1 MGERKMESV
10 GQNAYFDNA
19 ATTYPKPKNVYD
31 FMDDFYRHSGG
42 GSAGRG
48 LYKGAKEAGRLVKE
62 TREQL
67 KVLFHTQQHEVL
79 FTPSATEGMN
89 LVLRGQAWQNGMTVY
104 ISPFEHNAVV
114 RVLHYLKKKL
124 ALEIV
129 ELAVQAHGLTY
140 DLEKIHNQFQ
150 DQQPNVVVISHASNV
165 CGSIAPVED
174 IFREAKVYGAITILD
189 MAQTA
194 GLINLDLNQA
204 CVDFAIF
211 AGHKTLYGPFGA
223 AGVLRRMDRPLL
235 PLIYG
240 GTGIDSANL
249 DLPTAGPE
257 RYEAG
262 SKNLLA
268 IAGLHAALDWLRV
281 TGIENIYKKEQENKN
296 KLISLLQVYDDIQI
310 FLGDNQIGVISCI
323 FKGYASDDIGRVLNE
338 QGVAVRTGLQ
348 CAPFAHRFLHTFPA
362 GTVRF
367 SVSYFTTD
375 EDFQVLRS
383 ALDYIA
389 DND

>member
-1 MGERKMESV
+1 MESI
-10 GQNAYFDNA
+10 GQGAYFDNA

-48 LYKGAKEAGRLVKE
+48 LYKGAKEAGRVVNE

-67 KVLFHTQQHEVL
+67 KTLFHTQQHEVL

-89 LVLRGQAWQNGMTVY
+89 LVLRGQEWQNGMTVY

-114 RVLHYLKKKL
+114 RVLHYLKKSY
-124 ALEIV
+124 ALDIV
-129 ELAVQAHGLTY
+129 ELSVKMDGLVY
-140 DLEKIHNQFQ
+140 DIEKIHEQFQ
-150 DQQPNVVVISHASNV
+150 EQKPSIVVVSHASNV
-165 CGSIAPVED
+165 CGSIAPVEE
-174 IFREAKVYGAITILD
+174 IFREAKMHHAITILD

-194 GLINLDLNQA
+194 GLIELDLNRA
-204 CVDFAIF
+204 YVDFAIF

-223 AGVLRRMDRPLL
+223 AGVLRRMDKPLS

-249 DLPTAGPE
+249 DLPVAGPE

-268 IAGLHAALDWLRV
+268 IAGLHAALNWGQNI
-281 TGIENIYKKEQENKN
+281 GIENIYKKEQENKN
-296 KLISLLQVYDDIQI
+296 KLISVLQAYENIQI
-310 FLGDNQIGVISCI
+310 FLGKNQIGVVSCI
-323 FKGYASDDIGRVLNE
+323 FNGYASDDIGRVLNE

-375 EDFQVLRS
+375 KDFQVLRS

-389 DND
+389 END

>member
-1 MGERKMESV
+1 MESV
-10 GQNAYFDNA
+10 SQGAYFDNA

-48 LYKGAKEAGRLVKE
+48 LYKGAKEAGRVVNE

-67 KVLFHTQQHEVL
+67 KTLFHTQQHEVL

-89 LVLRGQAWQNGMTVY
+89 LVLRGQNWQNGMTVY

-114 RVLHYLKKKL
+114 RVLHYLKKSY

-129 ELAVQAHGLTY
+129 ELSVKMDGLVY
-140 DLEKIHNQFQ
+140 DIEKIHEQFQ
-150 DQQPNVVVISHASNV
+150 EQKPSIVVVSHASNV
-165 CGSIAPVED
+165 CGSIAPVEE
-174 IFREAKVYGAITILD
+174 IFREAKMHHAITILD

-194 GLINLDLNQA
+194 GLIELDLNRA
-204 CVDFAIF
+204 YVDFAIF

-223 AGVLRRMDRPLL
+223 AGVLRRMDKPLS

-249 DLPTAGPE
+249 DLPVAGPE

-268 IAGLHAALDWLRV
+268 IAGLHAALNWGQNI
-281 TGIENIYKKEQENKN
+281 GIENIYKKEQENKN
-296 KLISLLQVYDDIQI
+296 KLISVLQAYENIQI
-310 FLGDNQIGVISCI
+310 FLGKNQIGVVSCI
-323 FKGYASDDIGRVLNE
+323 FNGYASDDIGRVLNE

-375 EDFQVLRS
+375 KDFQVLRS

-389 DND
+389 END

>member
-1 MGERKMESV
+1 MESV
-10 GQNAYFDNA
+10 SQGAYFDNA

-48 LYKGAKEAGRLVKE
+48 LYKGAKEAGRVVNE

-67 KVLFHTQQHEVL
+67 KTLFHTQQHEVL

-89 LVLRGQAWQNGMTVY
+89 LVLRGQEWQNGMTVY

-114 RVLHYLKKKL
+114 RVLHYLKKSY
-124 ALEIV
+124 ALDIV
-129 ELAVQAHGLTY
+129 ELSVKMDGLVY
-140 DLEKIHNQFQ
+140 DIEKIHEQFQ
-150 DQQPNVVVISHASNV
+150 EQKPSIVVVSHASNV
-165 CGSIAPVED
+165 CGSIAPVEE
-174 IFREAKVYGAITILD
+174 IFREAKMHHAITILD

-194 GLINLDLNQA
+194 GLIELDLNRA
-204 CVDFAIF
+204 YVDFAIF

-223 AGVLRRMDRPLL
+223 AGVLRRMDKPLS

-249 DLPTAGPE
+249 DLPVAGPE

-268 IAGLHAALDWLRV
+268 IAGLHAALNWGQNI
-281 TGIENIYKKEQENKN
+281 GIENIYKKEQENKN
-296 KLISLLQVYDDIQI
+296 KLISVLQAYENIQI
-310 FLGDNQIGVISCI
+310 FLGKNQIGVVSCI
-323 FKGYASDDIGRVLNE
+323 FNGYASDDIGRVLNE

-375 EDFQVLRS
+375 KDFQVLRS

-389 DND
+389 END

>member
-1 MGERKMESV
+1 MESV
-10 GQNAYFDNA
+10 SQGAYFDNA

-48 LYKGAKEAGRLVKE
+48 LYKGAKEAGRVVNE

-67 KVLFHTQQHEVL
+67 KTLFHTQQHEVL

-89 LVLRGQAWQNGMTVY
+89 LVLRGQEWQNGMTVY

-114 RVLHYLKKKL
+114 RVLHYLKKSY
-124 ALEIV
+124 ALDIV
-129 ELAVQAHGLTY
+129 ELSVKMDGLVY
-140 DLEKIHNQFQ
+140 DIEKIHEQFQ
-150 DQQPNVVVISHASNV
+150 EQKPSIVVVSHASNV
-165 CGSIAPVED
+165 CGSIAPVEE
-174 IFREAKVYGAITILD
+174 IFREAKMHHAITILD

-194 GLINLDLNQA
+194 GLIELDLNRA
-204 CVDFAIF
+204 YVDFAIF

-223 AGVLRRMDRPLL
+223 AGVLRRMDKSLS

-249 DLPTAGPE
+249 DLPVAGPE

-268 IAGLHAALDWLRV
+268 IAGLHAALNWGQNI
-281 TGIENIYKKEQENKN
+281 GIENIYKKEN
-296 KLISLLQVYDDIQI
+296 
-310 FLGDNQIGVISCI
+310 
-323 FKGYASDDIGRVLNE
+323 
-338 QGVAVRTGLQ
+338 
-348 CAPFAHRFLHTFPA
+348 
-362 GTVRF
+362 
-367 SVSYFTTD
+367 
-375 EDFQVLRS
+375 
-383 ALDYIA
+383 
-389 DND
+389 

>member
-1 MGERKMESV
+1 MESV
-10 GQNAYFDNA
+10 SQGAYFDNA

-48 LYKGAKEAGRLVKE
+48 LYKGAKEAGRVVNE

-67 KVLFHTQQHEVL
+67 KTLFHTQQHEVL

-89 LVLRGQAWQNGMTVY
+89 LVLRGQEWQNGMTVY

-114 RVLHYLKKKL
+114 RVLHYLKKSY
-124 ALEIV
+124 ALDIV
-129 ELAVQAHGLTY
+129 ELSVKMDGLVY
-140 DLEKIHNQFQ
+140 DIEKIHEQFQ
-150 DQQPNVVVISHASNV
+150 EQKPSIVVVSHASNV
-165 CGSIAPVED
+165 CGSIAPVEE
-174 IFREAKVYGAITILD
+174 IFREAKMHHAITILD

-194 GLINLDLNQA
+194 GLIELDLNRA
-204 CVDFAIF
+204 YVDFAIF

-223 AGVLRRMDRPLL
+223 AGVLRRMDKPLS

-249 DLPTAGPE
+249 DLPVAGPE

-268 IAGLHAALDWLRV
+268 IAGLHAALKWGQNI
-281 TGIENIYKKEQENKN
+281 GIENIYKKEQENKN
-296 KLISLLQVYDDIQI
+296 KLISVLQAYENIQI
-310 FLGDNQIGVISCI
+310 FLGKNQIGVVSCI
-323 FKGYASDDIGRVLNE
+323 FNGYASDDIGRVLNE

-375 EDFQVLRS
+375 KDFQVLRS

-389 DND
+389 END

>member
-1 MGERKMESV
+1 MESV
-10 GQNAYFDNA
+10 SQGAYFDNA

-48 LYKGAKEAGRLVKE
+48 LYKGAKEAGRVVNE

-67 KVLFHTQQHEVL
+67 KTLFHTQQHEVL

-89 LVLRGQAWQNGMTVY
+89 LVLRGQNWQNGMTVY

-114 RVLHYLKKKL
+114 RVLHYLKKSY

-129 ELAVQAHGLTY
+129 ELSVKMDGLVY
-140 DLEKIHNQFQ
+140 DIEKIHEQFQ
-150 DQQPNVVVISHASNV
+150 EQKPSIVVVSHASNV
-165 CGSIAPVED
+165 CGSIAPAEE
-174 IFREAKVYGAITILD
+174 IFREAKIHHAITILD

-194 GLINLDLNQA
+194 GLIELDLNRA
-204 CVDFAIF
+204 YVDFAIF

-223 AGVLRRMDRPLL
+223 AGVLRRMDKPLS

-249 DLPTAGPE
+249 DLPVAGPE

-268 IAGLHAALDWLRV
+268 IAGLHAALNWGQNI
-281 TGIENIYKKEQENKN
+281 GIENIYKKEQENKN
-296 KLISLLQVYDDIQI
+296 KLISVLQAYENIQI
-310 FLGDNQIGVISCI
+310 FLGKNQIGVVSCI
-323 FKGYASDDIGRVLNE
+323 FNGYASDDIGRVLNE

-375 EDFQVLRS
+375 KDFQVLRS

-389 DND
+389 END